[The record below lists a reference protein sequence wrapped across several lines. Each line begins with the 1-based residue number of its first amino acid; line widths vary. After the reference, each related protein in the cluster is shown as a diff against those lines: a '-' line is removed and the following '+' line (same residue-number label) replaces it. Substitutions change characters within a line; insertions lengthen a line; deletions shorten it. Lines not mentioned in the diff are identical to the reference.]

1 MEAGRELD
9 AKVAE
14 ALGWVVKG
22 YWVFNRKDETVG
34 RLDETL
40 QFSTTWEGMG
50 VLVKEAKKQGP
61 HIDIMTW
68 PSDYTA
74 QVFDAGDST
83 KLVATA
89 TSKEAPH
96 AVCLAFLKAKGITI

>member
-1 MEAGRELD
+1 MKPGRELD
-9 AKVAE
+9 VKVAE
-14 ALGWVVKG
+14 ALGLKPTATAIRWIISLRGEVM
-22 YWVFNRKDETVG
+22 D
-34 RLDETL
+34 LPH
-40 QFSTTWEGMG
+40 FSTTWEGMG

>member
-1 MEAGRELD
+1 MQAGRELD
-9 AKVAE
+9 RKVAD
-14 ALGWVVKG
+14 ALGLIG
-22 YWVFNRKDETVG
+22 YMPCNADDCKACDNKFVR
-34 RLDETL
+34 
-40 QFSTTWEGMG
+40 FSTTWEGMG